1 MLSTTHKLWLDYD
14 VVAQVK
20 PVSLHRHQA
29 VVVSFVSWALR
40 ENLNARSPDDL
51 DDALSWYN

>member
-1 MLSTTHKLWLDYD
+1 MLPTTHKLWLDRV

-20 PVSLHRHQA
+20 PATLHRHQV